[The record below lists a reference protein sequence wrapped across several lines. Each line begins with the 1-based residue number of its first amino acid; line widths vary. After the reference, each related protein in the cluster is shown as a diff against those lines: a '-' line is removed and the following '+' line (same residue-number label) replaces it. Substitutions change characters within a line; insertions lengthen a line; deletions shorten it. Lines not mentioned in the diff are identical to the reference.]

1 MMKNNLVKYS
11 KSLAAVVGISTLIF
25 SCKKDDIVVD
35 FNYPA
40 ATVGIAQAAVATV
53 GPGAN
58 GVYTITPKIYDQTYR
73 FIGDV
78 ATSKFNIPLGII
90 RSAVDLSGSVSVNVA
105 ANTDTVTKMIT
116 AAKLP
121 AGTELLPSSAYT
133 LPGSVSIESDA
144 VSGSLTLAVDLNFL
158 IANITKKYAVAVA
171 ISASKSDL
179 VNPKLAIAVIYI
191 DPTAVL
197 VPVANF
203 SNSVE
208 NAFRK
213 ANFVNLSAN
222 GISYSWN
229 FGDGSPAETKASP
242 GHTYTSAGTYTIS
255 LTTTGITGTP
265 SVKTTN
271 IVIP

>member
-1 MMKNNLVKYS
+1 MKNNLAKYA
-11 KSLAAVVGISTLIF
+11 KGLAAVLSISTLIF

-35 FNYPA
+35 FSYPA

-73 FIGDV
+73 YIADV
-78 ATSKFNIPLGII
+78 ATSKFNVPLGVL
-90 RSAVDLSGSVSVNVA
+90 RSGVDVSGSLSVSVSVNP
-105 ANTDTVTKMIT
+105 DTVTKMI
-116 AAKLP
+116 AALKLP
-121 AGTELLPSSAYT
+121 AGTELLPSTAYT
-133 LPGSVSIESDA
+133 LPGSVTIEDNA
-144 VSGSLTLAVDLNFL
+144 VSATFTLAVDLNFL
-158 IANITKKYAVAVA
+158 TTNITKKYAVPVA

-179 VNPKLAIAVIYI
+179 VNPKLAVAVIYI

-208 NAFRK
+208 NAFKK

-222 GISYSWN
+222 GVTYSWN
-229 FGDGSPAETKASP
+229 FGDASPVETKASP
-242 GHTYTSAGTYTIS
+242 SHTYAAAGTYVVS
-255 LTTTGITGTP
+255 LTTTGIAGTP
-265 SVKTTN
+265 TVKTTN